1 MLGLPKTTEL
11 NRRIPKQKFYDNAQ
25 LSSAVKR
32 AFVDQIKKII
42 WKNKLSPAT
51 INLQPSEGIEELEVF
66 EIQLNTS
73 TIDESILRTIDKA
86 IPYHILYALEYEGK
100 FQIWIP
106 FKEKS
111 TTGGYKTGS
120 YYHTDWQSEDDLKL
134 TINGLTMRE
143 LYEGLVRQ
151 IAKDAIEKD
160 DDQTS
165 SNLKDSIEKTKKKK
179 DLEKKI
185 TKLQAQVRK
194 EKQFNRQVELNG
206 KLKKLKKEYEQL

>member
-1 MLGLPKTTEL
+1 MLGLPESTAV

-25 LSSAVKR
+25 LSPDVKR
-32 AFVDQIKKII
+32 AFVDQLKKII

-73 TIDESILRTIDKA
+73 TIDEAILRTIDKS

-100 FQIWIP
+100 YQIWIP
-106 FKEKS
+106 YKEKS
-111 TTGGYKTGS
+111 TNGNYKTDL
-120 YYHTDWQSEDDLKL
+120 YYHTDWQNEDDQKL

-143 LYEGLVRQ
+143 LYEGFVKQ
-151 IAKDAIEKD
+151 IAIDAIEKD
-160 DDQTS
+160 DNQTS
-165 SNLKDSIEKTKKKK
+165 SNLKDSIVRSKKKK

-185 TKLQAQVRK
+185 ARLQAQVRK
-194 EKQFNRQVELNG
+194 EKQFNKQVEINS